1 MPAERLLALLL
12 RRLLAVMLTVGEAA
26 QNLIFRS
33 GLWRR
38 RPPLTSQRKSPMST
52 ETAEAALRYVLA
64 IARSCGARLF
74 LISGTLLGFYRGG
87 GLLRH
92 DKDIDLGVLWDDP
105 RQPDHL
111 TALGNAD
118 RLRLH
123 ETVRLGRI
131 NALMNPAIPPLYAD
145 AMTLKY
151 DYLAEGAPSVRIDLF
166 VHFPMRG
173 ELVHG
178 TVRSLWANSPFAL
191 AVHDMG
197 GEALLVP
204 ADCEGYLTENY
215 GDFRTEQP
223 IFESSV
229 DCPNVRNCLS
239 WPALV
244 FLLRKL
250 RQFHARR
257 DSHRLD
263 LLARRIS
270 DFKTTCY
277 NH

>member
-1 MPAERLLALLL
+1 MVALAL
-12 RRLLAVMLTVGEAA
+12 RRLLAVMLTIGEAV

-33 GLWRR
+33 GLGSR
-38 RPPLTSQRKSPMST
+38 RPPLTAQRKKPMST
-52 ETAEAALRYVLA
+52 ETAESALRHVLS
-64 IARSCGARLF
+64 IARGCGAKLF

-105 RQPDHL
+105 RLPDLL
-111 TALGNAD
+111 TALGKAD

-131 NALMNPAIPPLYAD
+131 DALMNPAIPPLYAD

-151 DYLAEGAPSVRIDLF
+151 DYLAEGARPVRIDLF

-204 ADCEGYLTENY
+204 ADREAYLAENY

-239 WPALV
+239 WSALM
-244 FLLRKL
+244 FLLRKH
-250 RQFHARR
+250 RQFHARQ
-257 DSHRLD
+257 DAPRLD
-263 LLARRIS
+263 LLTRRIS
-270 DFKTTCY
+270 AFKAACLF